1 MKIEAEHVDELVTAT
16 RQGSLVWRLTEGGDA
31 VAEDAVF
38 RYVLDANGVTL
49 FRIGKNPFDRETGGV
64 SLTDELYVQRVLT
77 PVVNSLVLPAVV
89 APTPSSSRSRGRR
102 SRSSTSPKRSTK
114 RQRRPGL
121 KEAMPA
127 IAEAAKSGRVD
138 DGQLE
143 LLERGRRRRDPA

>member
-1 MKIEAEHVDELVTAT
+1 M
-16 RQGSLVWRLTEGGDA
+16 
-31 VAEDAVF
+31 
-38 RYVLDANGVTL
+38 TL
-49 FRIGKNPFDRETGGV
+49 FRIGKNPFHRETGGV
-64 SLTDELYVQRVLT
+64 SRTDELYVQRVLT
-77 PVVNSLVLPAVV
+77 PVINSMMLPAVV

-121 KEAMPA
+121 KEAMPS

-143 LLERGRRRRDPA
+143 LLERGRRRDPAQRKGETPDEHQPIAKSGRALGGAAMVG